1 MKSNNSGFTLIEL
14 IIVLAIIGIIVSLAA
29 PVANL
34 FLDFGVS
41 NRQTAN
47 SDVVH
52 SAYPQASSEP
62 EMKCVGGYKFMFSSS
77 GQSVQVMDAGNAVKC
92 EK

>member
-1 MKSNNSGFTLIEL
+1 MKMNNSGFTLIEL
-14 IIVLAIIGIIVSLAA
+14 MIVLAIIGIVVSLAA
-29 PVANL
+29 PVAGP
-34 FLDFGVS
+34 FLGLGVS
-41 NRQTAN
+41 NRQATN

-52 SAYPQASSEP
+52 PAYPQASSEP
-62 EMKCVGGYKFMFSSS
+62 EMKCIGGYKFMFNPS